1 MPVTAESTARDE
13 RVREIHWLR
22 RLLARPELGA
32 VAGTLLVIAFFLVT
46 AGDSGLFSAK
56 GTVNFLEVSAQL
68 GILAVAVTLLMI
80 AGEFDL
86 SVGSMIGFAGVV
98 IAIPAVMWGWPVWST
113 VLLAFAVAVLVG
125 YLNGVVVVRTRLPS
139 FIVTLGSLFVLR
151 GLTLGLTRL
160 LTGRTQVSGLH
171 DLSADDPLVPLFS
184 NLIGED
190 IVRWLAGVGVIA
202 LRPDGQ
208 PSIRGV
214 PISIFWWIGLTLVAA
229 WVLARTRFG
238 NWIYASGG
246 DANAARNLGV
256 PVARTKI
263 ILFICT
269 ACAATLFAAI
279 QVLTAG
285 SADTLRG
292 TQKEFEAIIAAVIGG
307 TLLTG
312 GYGSAI
318 GAAFGSL
325 IFGLVQMGIFYT
337 GVDTDWFKL
346 FMGLMMVI
354 AVLFNSYVL
363 RRATQSR

>member
-1 MPVTAESTARDE
+1 VTANSPASDE
-13 RVREIHWLR
+13 RLREVHWLR

-32 VAGTLLVIAFFLVT
+32 VAGTILVLAFFIVT
-46 AGDSGLFSAK
+46 AGNSGLFSAK
-56 GTVNFLEVSAQL
+56 GIVNFLEVSAQL

-80 AGEFDL
+80 GGEFDL
-86 SVGSMIGFAGVV
+86 SVGSMIGFAGIV

-113 VLLAFAVAVLVG
+113 ILLAFATAVAVG
-125 YLNGVVVVRTRLPS
+125 YLNGLVVTRTKLPS
-139 FIVTLGSLFVLR
+139 FIVTLGSLFILR

-171 DLSADDPLVPLFS
+171 DLSAGDWLAPFFS
-184 NLIGED
+184 TLIGKD
-190 IVRWLAGVGVIA
+190 VIAWLASIGVIG
-202 LRPDGQ
+202 LRADGQ
-208 PSIRGV
+208 PSIQGIPV
-214 PISIFWWIGLTLVAA
+214 SILWWIVLTIAA
-229 WVLARTRFG
+229 AYVMSRTKFG
-238 NWIYASGG
+238 NWTFACGG
-246 DANAARNLGV
+246 DSNAARNLGV

-312 GYGSAI
+312 GYGSAV
-318 GAAFGSL
+318 GAMFGSL

-363 RRATQSR
+363 KRVTESR

>member
-1 MPVTAESTARDE
+1 MTANPIVGDE
-13 RVREIHWLR
+13 GLREVHWLR
-22 RLLARPELGA
+22 RLLARPELGS
-32 VAGTLLVIAFFLVT
+32 VAGTLLVLAFFIVT

-56 GTVNFLEVSAQL
+56 GIVNFLEVSAQL

-86 SVGSMIGFAGVV
+86 SVGSMIGFAGIV
-98 IAIPAVMWGWPVWST
+98 ITIPAVMWGWPVWT
-113 VLLAFAVAVLVG
+113 TILLAFAVAVAVG
-125 YLNGVVVVRTRLPS
+125 YLNGLVVVRTKLPS
-139 FIVTLGSLFVLR
+139 FIVTLGSLFILR

-171 DLSADDPLVPLFS
+171 EHSAGD
-184 NLIGED
+184 
-190 IVRWLAGVGVIA
+190 WLAPFFSTAIGQDAVGWLARIGVIG
-202 LRPDGQ
+202 LRADGQ
-208 PSIRGV
+208 PSITGV
-214 PISIFWWIGLTLVAA
+214 PISILWWILLTIAA
-229 WVLARTRFG
+229 AFVLSSTRFG
-238 NWIYASGG
+238 NWIYACGG

-312 GYGSAI
+312 GYGSAV
-318 GAAFGSL
+318 GAMFGSL

-363 RRATQSR
+363 RRATESR

>member
-1 MPVTAESTARDE
+1 MSANSPARDE
-13 RVREIHWLR
+13 RLREIPWLS

-32 VAGTLLVIAFFLVT
+32 IAGTILVFVFFAVT
-46 AGDSGLFSAK
+46 AGGSGLFSAK
-56 GTVNFLEVSAQL
+56 GIVNFLEVSAQL

-86 SVGSMIGFAGVV
+86 SVGSMIGFAGIV

-113 VLLAFAVAVLVG
+113 ILLAFAMAVLVG
-125 YLNGVVVVRTRLPS
+125 YLNGIVVVRTKLPS

-171 DLSADDPLVPLFS
+171 DLSAHD
-184 NLIGED
+184 
-190 IVRWLAGVGVIA
+190 WLAPFFSSVVGRNVVDWLASVGVIG

-208 PSIRGV
+208 PSIQGV
-214 PISIFWWIGLTLVAA
+214 PLSIFWWVGLTLIAA
-229 WVLARTRFG
+229 WVLSRTRFG
-238 NWIYASGG
+238 NWIYACGG
-246 DANAARNLGV
+246 DANAARNVGV

-269 ACAATLFAAI
+269 AAAATLFAAI

-318 GAAFGSL
+318 GALFGSL

-363 RRATQSR
+363 RRATESR

>member
-1 MPVTAESTARDE
+1 VTLSSLASDE
-13 RVREIHWLR
+13 RLRDVHWLR

-32 VAGTLLVIAFFLVT
+32 VAGTLLVLAFFGLT
-46 AGDSGLFSAK
+46 AGSSGLFSAK
-56 GTVNFLEVSAQL
+56 GIVNFLEVSAQL

-98 IAIPAVMWGWPVWST
+98 IAIPAVQWNWPVWLT
-113 VLLAFAVAVLVG
+113 VLLAFALSGFFG
-125 YLNGVVVVRTRLPS
+125 YLNGIVVIKTRLPS
-139 FIVTLGSLFVLR
+139 FIVTLGSLFILR

-160 LTGRTQVSGLH
+160 TTGRTQVGGLREH
-171 DLSADDPLVPLFS
+171 SAGDWITPFFANQVAEAP
-184 NLIGED
+184 
-190 IVRWLAGVGVIA
+190 VAWLAKIGIIG
-202 LRPDGQ
+202 LRADGR
-208 PSIRGV
+208 PMIEGIPVSIL
-214 PISIFWWIGLTLVAA
+214 WWIGLTLLAA
-229 WVLARTRFG
+229 FILARTRFG
-238 NWIYASGG
+238 NWIFASGG
-246 DANAARNLGV
+246 DANAARNVGV

-263 ILFICT
+263 TLFVFT
-269 ACAATLFAAI
+269 ALAAALFAAI

-318 GAAFGSL
+318 GALFGSL

-346 FMGLMMVI
+346 FMGLMLVI

-363 RRATQSR
+363 RRVTGSQ

>member
-1 MPVTAESTARDE
+1 MTANPTVGDE
-13 RVREIHWLR
+13 GLREVHWLR
-22 RLLARPELGA
+22 RLLARPELGS
-32 VAGTLLVIAFFLVT
+32 VAGTLLVLAFFIVT

-56 GTVNFLEVSAQL
+56 GIVNFLEVSAQL

-86 SVGSMIGFAGVV
+86 SVGSMIGFAGIV
-98 IAIPAVMWGWPVWST
+98 ITIPAVMWGWPVWAT
-113 VLLAFAVAVLVG
+113 ILLAFAVAVAVG
-125 YLNGVVVVRTRLPS
+125 YLNGLVVVRTKLPS
-139 FIVTLGSLFVLR
+139 FIVTLGSLFILR

-171 DLSADDPLVPLFS
+171 EHSAGD
-184 NLIGED
+184 
-190 IVRWLAGVGVIA
+190 WLAPFFSTAIGQDVVAWLARIGVIG
-202 LRPDGQ
+202 LRADGQ
-208 PSIRGV
+208 PSITGV
-214 PISIFWWIGLTLVAA
+214 PISILWWILLTIAA
-229 WVLARTRFG
+229 AFVLSSTRFG
-238 NWIYASGG
+238 NWIYACGG

-312 GYGSAI
+312 GYGSAV
-318 GAAFGSL
+318 GAMFGSL

-363 RRATQSR
+363 RRVTESR

>member
-1 MPVTAESTARDE
+1 MTANIPTADE
-13 RVREIHWLR
+13 RLRELHWLR
-22 RLLARPELGA
+22 RVLARPELGA
-32 VAGTLLVIAFFLVT
+32 LAGTVLVVVFFVVT
-46 AGDSGLFSAK
+46 AGSSGLFSAR
-56 GTVNFLEVSAQL
+56 GIVNFLEVSAQL
-68 GILAVAVTLLMI
+68 GILAVAVTMLMI

-86 SVGSMIGFAGVV
+86 SVGSMIGFAGIV
-98 IAIPAVMWGWPVWST
+98 IAIPAAIWGWPVWST
-113 VLLAFAVAVLVG
+113 ILLAFAMAVLVG
-125 YLNGVVVVRTRLPS
+125 YLNGLVVTRTGLPS

-160 LTGRTQVSGLH
+160 ITGRTQVSGLH
-171 DLSADDPLVPLFS
+171 ELSAND
-184 NLIGED
+184 
-190 IVRWLAGVGVIA
+190 WLAPFFSSLVGQDAVTWLASVGVVG

-208 PSIRGV
+208 PMIQGV
-214 PISIFWWIGLTLVAA
+214 PLSIFWWIGLTLFAA
-229 WVLARTRFG
+229 FVLSRTRFG
-238 NWIYASGG
+238 NWTYACGG
-246 DANAARNLGV
+246 DPNAARNVGV

-269 ACAATLFAAI
+269 AMAATLFAAI
-279 QVLTAG
+279 QVLSAG

-292 TQKEFEAIIAAVIGG
+292 SQKEFEAIIAAVIGG

-318 GAAFGSL
+318 GAMFGSL

-363 RRATQSR
+363 RRATEAH

>member
-1 MPVTAESTARDE
+1 VTDE
-13 RVREIHWLR
+13 RVREVHWLR
-22 RLLARPELGA
+22 RLIARPELGA
-32 VAGTLLVIAFFLVT
+32 VAGTLLVVVFFAVT
-46 AGDSGLFSAK
+46 AGSSGLYSAK
-56 GTVNFLEVSAQL
+56 GIVNFLEVSAQL

-98 IAIPAVMWGWPVWST
+98 IAIPAVQWNWPVWST
-113 VLLAFAVAVLVG
+113 VLLAFATAALVG
-125 YLNGVVVVRTRLPS
+125 YLNGIVVIKTRLPS
-139 FIVTLGSLFVLR
+139 FIVTLGSLFILR

-160 LTGRTQVSGLH
+160 LTGRTQVGGLREH
-171 DLSADDPLVPLFS
+171 SSVD
-184 NLIGED
+184 
-190 IVRWLAGVGVIA
+190 WLAPFFSSQVGQAPVAWLADIGVIG
-202 LRPDGQ
+202 LRADGR
-208 PSIRGV
+208 PSIEGIPV
-214 PISIFWWIGLTLVAA
+214 SIIWWIGLTLAGA
-229 WVLARTRFG
+229 FVLSRTRFG
-238 NWIYASGG
+238 NWVFACGG
-246 DANAARNLGV
+246 DANAARNVGV

-263 ILFICT
+263 ILFMCT
-269 ACAATLFAAI
+269 ALAAALFAAI

-307 TLLTG
+307 TLLSG

-318 GAAFGSL
+318 GALFGSL

-363 RRATQSR
+363 RRATGNN